1 MITCLNTTSSNRV
14 VYSGDPAIDSQMSN
28 PEKYK
33 ETLDLQHLA
42 FKGDSKPTY
51 FTLKAVGNSAYR
63 TAVTKAVSGG
73 TGESEAEQS
82 VEFALEFARLGVV
95 KIENLFNEGDSFNFP
110 NGMSKEMFEK
120 LPIMVAMELANHVTK
135 LSDIVK
141 NVEDDK
147 KDEGK

>member
-14 VYSGDPAIDSQMSN
+14 VYSGDPAIEAQMSN
-28 PEKYK
+28 LDKYK

-63 TAVTKAVSGG
+63 TAVAKAIEGG
-73 TGESEAEQS
+73 KEESEAAQS
-82 VEFALEFARLGVV
+82 VEFAMEFARVGIV
-95 KIENLFNEGDSFNFP
+95 KIENLFTEGDSFNFP
-110 NGMSKEMFEK
+110 SGMSKETFEK
-120 LPIMVAMELANHVTK
+120 LPIMVVMELANHVTK
-135 LSDIVK
+135 LSDVAK
-141 NVEDDK
+141 NLEDDK